1 MLQKLWLSFKTK
13 EVSLIK
19 YVNQQHEK
27 VPRGEKGKL
36 PPGGAGGEEIFF
48 CLQEIPGFINSRK
61 YGPKRAA
68 LGKI

>member
-36 PPGGAGGEEIFF
+36 PPGGGERFSF
-48 CLQEIPGFINSRK
+48 VYKRFQGSLTPGNTGQK
-61 YGPKRAA
+61 EQ
-68 LGKI
+68 L